1 VGGRT
6 KPLGLKGDLTVK
18 PIVQRMNRER
28 VRALLFAVLAVA
40 GGGLGAL
47 SSASASTTVVLPN
60 PGGEPS
66 LATPGGI
73 LDQLYGLGNVSRVND
88 ALDQKWLNPGS
99 ATAILRAK
107 YSGYSQTFGFVTGGA
122 LFVPLFTVTGN
133 GLFDGPGTGFSSAE
147 SGTSFGWGDDPNGA
161 AVGPDL
167 WRDVEADNAD
177 GLDHMVTYLITG
189 SLDHPDNHVGAY
201 VIAFEDLP
209 GGGDR
214 DYNDLVVEVRGPL
227 DAPSDAPSVPAPAT
241 LVLLLGAGAGAVG
254 LGSLRRRLRQGERA

>member
-1 VGGRT
+1 M
-6 KPLGLKGDLTVK
+6 K

-28 VRALLFAVLAVA
+28 VRALLFAALAVA

-107 YSGYSQTFGFVTGGA
+107 YSGYSQTFGFVTGAPSSFRSSRSLAMGSST
-122 LFVPLFTVTGN
+122 VPARASPPRSRGRA
-133 GLFDGPGTGFSSAE
+133 SA
-147 SGTSFGWGDDPNGA
+147 GDDPNGA
-161 AVGPDL
+161 AVGLDL

-254 LGSLRRRLRQGERA
+254 LGSLRRLLRQGERA